1 MKKTKMRKIPL
12 EVNDIFANKSRDI
25 IQLELFLQN
34 FIIKYS
40 DILILINIKRKNTYK
55 KSKKK
60 RTINSHS

>member
-40 DILILINIKRKNTYK
+40 DILILILGKL
-55 KSKKK
+55 
-60 RTINSHS
+60 TINEQN